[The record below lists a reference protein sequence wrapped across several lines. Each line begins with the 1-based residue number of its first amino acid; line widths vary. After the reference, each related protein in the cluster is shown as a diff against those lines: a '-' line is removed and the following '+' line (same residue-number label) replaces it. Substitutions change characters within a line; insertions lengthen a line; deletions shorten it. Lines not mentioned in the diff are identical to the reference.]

1 MFLKTGFGFYRAGL
15 YCSDQSGLQSLKQ
28 TRAILVFLKDV
39 FYPACGVG
47 SGICQSL
54 LNISLRLKGW
64 ILELN
69 VLKKIKKST
78 IKQNMCYFHCKKKAS
93 DFDFQLFEV

>member
-1 MFLKTGFGFYRAGL
+1 MFLKTGFRFYRTGL

-47 SGICQSL
+47 SGISQRL

-69 VLKKIKKST
+69 LKKKKIKVHHKT
-78 IKQNMCYFHCKKKAS
+78 ENV
-93 DFDFQLFEV
+93 LFPL